1 MEHYSD
7 KFGTTLKVGDRVIYP
22 VLNKQGQ
29 LYKFE
34 SGKILSIKE
43 GGGRFKARFLVSP
56 SMELISQSYIIKYD
70 YPEETGSLDPTVQEW
85 LTNLYAE
92 AIEEAEQSIE
102 NERVWE
108 KGYEGEEDNPHTEN
122 ISTIEQYISVLT
134 RLKASTPAQ
143 TAPKQTRKEVLYD
156 AMLGYLVELINKNDL
171 VATLLNL
178 GFTKSELEKEG
189 ILEEE

>member
-1 MEHYSD
+1 MKQYTD
-7 KFGTTLKVGDRVIYP
+7 KFGTTLKVGDKVIYP
-22 VLNKQGQ
+22 VLDREGQ
-29 LYKFE
+29 LCRFDRGE
-34 SGKILSIKE
+34 IISIKE
-43 GGGRFKARFLVSP
+43 GGGIYSKRFLVSP
-56 SMELISQSYIIKYD
+56 LMDMLSQSYIIKYD
-70 YPEETGSLDPTVQEW
+70 YPAETVPLDPTVQEW

-92 AIEEAEQSIE
+92 AIEEAEQSIK
-102 NERVWE
+102 NERIWE
-108 KGYEGEEDNPHTEN
+108 KGYDGEENNPHTEN
-122 ISTIEQYISVLT
+122 ISSIEQYISVLT
-134 RLKASTPAQ
+134 RLQASTQAQ